1 LDKIY
6 NRLRAFIR
14 ARPYLEGL
22 NVMEELKVSP
32 RDEAAENIEGY
43 IAFNKFEP
51 HTKIPSERDLCEM
64 WGFNRTT
71 LRSAISRLIEE
82 GKLYNR
88 LGSGTFVAPPKV
100 VRNLQDLK
108 SLAEYSHEYG
118 SVLTS
123 KVISMNVL
131 ESNKKISQ
139 KLHIPLGR
147 KIYELLRIRIF
158 DNDPTSIDTSYVE
171 FERFPNL
178 ERFDFAKESFYN
190 VLKSEYNV
198 KIVGGEEKIGITY
211 ASAVEAKSLSIPVET
226 AVFFLNGIIWDEK
239 EIPIEYF
246 KSIVR
251 SDKVRFASV
260 LK

>member
-1 LDKIY
+1 
-6 NRLRAFIR
+6 
-14 ARPYLEGL
+14 
-22 NVMEELKVSP
+22 MEALKVSP

-43 IAFNKFEP
+43 IALHGLAP
-51 HTKIPSERDLCEM
+51 HTKIPSERDLCVM
-64 WGFNRTT
+64 WNLNRTT

-82 GKLYNR
+82 GKLYNK

-108 SLAEYSHEYG
+108 SLAVYTHEYG

-123 KVISMNVL
+123 NVISMNVI

-147 KIYELLRIRIF
+147 KIYELVRIRNF
-158 DNDPTSIDTSYVE
+158 DNDPTNIDTSYIE

-178 ERFDFAKESFYN
+178 DRFDFAKESFYN
-190 VLKSEYNV
+190 VLKSEYSI

-211 ASAVEAKSLSIPVET
+211 ASAIEAKLLSIPVET
-226 AVFFLNGIIWDEK
+226 AVFFLNGIIWDED

>member
-1 LDKIY
+1 
-6 NRLRAFIR
+6 
-14 ARPYLEGL
+14 
-22 NVMEELKVSP
+22 MEVLKVSP

-43 IAFNKFEP
+43 IADHKLEP
-51 HTKIPSERDLCEM
+51 HSKIPSERDLCEM

-82 GKLYNR
+82 DKLYNK

-108 SLAEYSHEYG
+108 SLAVYTHEYG

-123 KVISMNVL
+123 KVISMNVI

-147 KIYELLRIRIF
+147 KIYELTRVRFF
-158 DNDPTSIDTSYVE
+158 DNAPTSLDTSYIE
-171 FERFPNL
+171 FERFPRL
-178 ERFDFAKESFYN
+178 ESFDFAVESFYT
-190 VLKSEYNV
+190 VLKREYNV
-198 KIVGGEEKIGITY
+198 KIVGGEEKISITY
-211 ASAVEAKSLSIPVET
+211 ASVVEGNLLSIPVET
-226 AVFFLNGIIWDEK
+226 AVFYLNGIIWDEE

>member
-1 LDKIY
+1 
-6 NRLRAFIR
+6 
-14 ARPYLEGL
+14 
-22 NVMEELKVSP
+22 MEELRVSP

-43 IAFNKFEP
+43 IASHKLSP
-51 HTKIPSERDLCEM
+51 HTRIPSERDLCEL
-64 WGFNRTT
+64 WGLNRTT
-71 LRSAISRLIEE
+71 LRSAIGRLIEE
-82 GKLYNR
+82 GKLYNK

-123 KVISMNVL
+123 NVVSLTVL
-131 ESNKKISQ
+131 ESNKKIAQ

-147 KIYELLRIRIF
+147 KVYELVRIRAF
-158 DNDPTSIDTSYVE
+158 DGEPTHIDTSYIE
-171 FERFPNL
+171 FERFPDF
-178 ERFDFAKESFYN
+178 ERFDFSKESFYHI
-190 VLKSEYNV
+190 LKTEYQV
-198 KIVGGEEKIGITY
+198 QIVGGEEKIGITY
-211 ASAVEAKSLSIPVET
+211 ASALEAKMLSIPVET
-226 AVFFLNGIIWDEK
+226 AIFFLNGVIWDEK

-246 KSIVR
+246 TSVVR